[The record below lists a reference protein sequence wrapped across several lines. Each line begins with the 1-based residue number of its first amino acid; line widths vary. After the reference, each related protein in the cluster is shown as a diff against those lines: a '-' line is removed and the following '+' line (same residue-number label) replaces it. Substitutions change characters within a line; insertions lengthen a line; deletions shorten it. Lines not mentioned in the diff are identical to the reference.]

1 MLDKGLKRGAFKEIL
16 ELVEGMLKSYVECL
30 YEIEKIKL
38 IMENGFLKYA
48 K

>member
-1 MLDKGLKRGAFKEIL
+1 MLDTGLKRGEFKGIL
-16 ELVEGMLKSYVECL
+16 ELVEKMLKSYVECL

-38 IMENGFLKYA
+38 IMENGFLKYT